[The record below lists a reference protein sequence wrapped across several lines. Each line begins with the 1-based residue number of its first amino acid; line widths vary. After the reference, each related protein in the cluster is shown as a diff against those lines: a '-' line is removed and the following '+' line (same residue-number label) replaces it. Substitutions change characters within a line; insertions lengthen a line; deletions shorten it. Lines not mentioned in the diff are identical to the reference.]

1 MTLTLFN
8 GSNGENI
15 LGKRYRWTSSLFQRT
30 IEQQQPVSKYH
41 KIKLL
46 TNKNVCSKNSSPTDN
61 VEPQFTIDIGC

>member
-41 KIKLL
+41 KNQ
-46 TNKNVCSKNSSPTDN
+46 TSYQQ
-61 VEPQFTIDIGC
+61 ERMQ